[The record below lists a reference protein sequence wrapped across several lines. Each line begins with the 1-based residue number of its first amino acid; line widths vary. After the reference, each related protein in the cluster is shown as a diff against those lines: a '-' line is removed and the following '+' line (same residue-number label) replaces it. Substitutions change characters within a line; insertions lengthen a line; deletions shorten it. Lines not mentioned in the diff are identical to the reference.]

1 MKSIIEEAPSI
12 LKAIEKAWIRA
23 GNPVEFSVKI
33 FEDAQKNFFGFSSK
47 NAKVGVFFEIEPIK
61 VDGGR
66 PGSQS
71 APTQIHHTPRAQKEE
86 FKPRGQQSSASP
98 ASSDYAKATSDRS
111 NYEGQ
116 ARQRPSSQSASRQA
130 SVVKTVNKPTSALE
144 PAFDELVE
152 GLRDR
157 SEQVSSET
165 SDVSDSTHYSAAPKA
180 RRIAWTDDMLAA
192 VSMWLK
198 DLLAIS
204 NLGSH
209 QPTLTVLDSRLII
222 LFTTPLYDDPAKASD
237 LYRSLSYLLIGMVR
251 SKFKKEF
258 RFLKIVLTDGIRDR
272 EHNES

>member
-47 NAKVGVFFEIEPIK
+47 NAKVGVFFEIESIK
-61 VDGGR
+61 MDAGR
-66 PGSQS
+66 QSSQNPPTHTQH
-71 APTQIHHTPRAQKEE
+71 APKPQKEE
-86 FKPRGQQSSASP
+86 FKSRGQQPSVSNQRLTSKP
-98 ASSDYAKATSDRS
+98 ATQPTSKQVPTPKTFS
-111 NYEGQ
+111 
-116 ARQRPSSQSASRQA
+116 
-130 SVVKTVNKPTSALE
+130 KTVGAGALE
-144 PAFDELVE
+144 PAFNELVE
-152 GLRDR
+152 NLFEK
-157 SEQVSSET
+157 SEQPISEVGET
-165 SDVSDSTHYSAAPKA
+165 SEIGQQPAVLKV
-180 RRIAWTDDMLAA
+180 RRVAWNDDMLAA

-204 NLGSH
+204 NLGNH
-209 QPTLTVLDSRLII
+209 QPTLTVLDNRLVI
-222 LFTTPLYDDPAKASD
+222 LFATPLYDDPAKASD